1 MMFKSSIDIPPIF
14 IPIYLIICSVVVIV
28 NGYFT
33 LAVEGT
39 LNVEKYIH
47 HLKQE
52 NCANVF

>member
-1 MMFKSSIDIPPIF
+1 MMFKTSIDIPHIF
-14 IPIYLIICSVVVIV
+14 IPIYLIICSVVVM
-28 NGYFT
+28 GYFT